1 MARFAPGPE
10 GRSLLSVFRAVLA
23 LVLTLTVLTAI
34 LYTGYL
40 TYTDLS
46 PVDVRAPEVTPE
58 VDRSGRRVTYG
69 RSSLTRERQL
79 WLLNLEGS
87 PEEIGDAHGNLGSRL
102 FANLDEHVSER
113 LGQRYGAWLE
123 SWGATMVMRWD
134 FRDADDALPDAAR
147 RELAALAQA
156 MPEAAGGRLGSYHR
170 LFLHQNFVEL
180 SRRLDDVVLE
190 GSMFA
195 SSPRAK
201 GGGAGGGGERGN
213 LIVGRNFFVDLGP
226 EVEPDRL
233 VTFCYPDGKYP
244 FVSVGWAGLLG
255 VVTGVNARGIVVA
268 LNPTRTDDPLETGAP
283 LPLVLRQVLEE
294 ADTLEQALEILQ
306 AADLRT
312 SGAVLVGDGRQ
323 RKSAIVELAP
333 RDKDERKPRGDDA
346 PTIWATNH
354 LLREPFERDA
364 QNDRIRRYT
373 SSGYRYERLGELL
386 AEAAPVDASGL
397 DPGAARAVAILRDRR
412 GVGGEELG
420 LGNRN
425 AIDNL
430 HLTHSVVVD
439 ATAMVMWVAEGPSA
453 LGRFRA
459 IDLRHALTR
468 EGARPAPLDDF
479 PADRLLHSE
488 EYGDYKVALA
498 AIEHARLLLAA
509 GLPRKALI
517 DAKVA
522 LALAPDVGDL
532 HRLLGDI
539 ERELGDL
546 AGARTHY
553 ERYLELVPGRLRDQ
567 ERVRGLLEELGQ

>member
-23 LVLTLTVLTAI
+23 LVLTLSVLTAI

-40 TYTDLS
+40 TYTDLA
-46 PVDVRAPEVTPE
+46 PEDVRAPEATPE

-79 WLLNLEGS
+79 WLLHLEGS

-102 FANLDEHVSER
+102 FANLDRHVSER
-113 LGQRYGAWLE
+113 LGQRYSAWLE
-123 SWGATMVMRWD
+123 SWGALMVMRWD
-134 FRDADDALPDAAR
+134 FRDADDALPEPAR

-180 SRRLDDVVLE
+180 SRRLDDVILE

-195 SSPRAK
+195 SSARAK
-201 GGGAGGGGERGN
+201 GGGGERGN
-213 LIVGRNFFVDLGP
+213 LIVGRNFSVDLGP

-244 FVSVGWAGLLG
+244 YVSVAWAGLLG

-354 LLREPFERDA
+354 LVREPFERDA

-386 AEAAPVDASGL
+386 AEPVPADASG
-397 DPGAARAVAILRDRR
+397 PGGPSGPAARAVAILRDRR
-412 GVGGEELG
+412 GLGGEELG

-425 AIDNL
+425 ALDNL
-430 HLTHSVVVD
+430 HLTHSVVID

-459 IDLRHALTR
+459 IDLRYALTR

-488 EYGDYKVALA
+488 EYGDYKEALA
-498 AIEHARLLLAA
+498 AIDHARALLAA
-509 GLPRKALI
+509 GLPRKALV
-517 DAKVA
+517 DAKLA

-539 ERELGDL
+539 ERELGNL
-546 AGARTHY
+546 AEARAHY

>member
-23 LVLTLTVLTAI
+23 LVLTLSVLTAI

-46 PVDVRAPEVTPE
+46 PADVRAPEAAPE

-79 WLLNLEGS
+79 WLLHLEGS
-87 PEEIGDAHGNLGSRL
+87 PEEIGDAHGKLGSRL
-102 FANLDEHVSER
+102 FANLDEHASDR

-201 GGGAGGGGERGN
+201 GGGGGGGERGN

-255 VVTGVNARGIVVA
+255 VVTGVNARGIVVV

-386 AEAAPVDASGL
+386 AAPAPVDPSGL

-488 EYGDYKVALA
+488 EYGDYKAALA

-546 AGARTHY
+546 ASARTHY